1 MGYPDFMNFF
11 GHSFRGNS
19 LPFYGQHS
27 SQGGPRVFQDSRRV
41 DAISLFSLFRRLS
54 SCSPLLLLIPFVFAG
69 CEKPP
74 TANIP
79 PVTLP
84 QGTPFVL
91 DQPPLPP
98 PSTKGEPYVGVLS
111 GILSRKDL
119 LVVTGYQG
127 TLLRKEGKA
136 PWIRL
141 PVPEGRD
148 LYGVVVSPGGD
159 LWAYGDRGTLLRSS
173 DEGAHW
179 SSVVLSPAPR
189 FLSSVSFVDAR
200 TGYAAGAQGALYRTT
215 DGGGRW
221 TSLSLPT
228 RENLYAVLFLDSSH
242 GLVAGWHRTL
252 LRTSDGGATWT
263 PVTVP
268 MQRVTRQKPS
278 YNALYAAGG
287 TIYLAG
293 DHGLLFSSTDGGA
306 SFSPIQ
312 TGSFR
317 DFYGVCRTG
326 DGTLS
331 VAGEQGTLLF
341 LVPNAG
347 GGWTIRSPLGA
358 FHGSDFLGLS
368 CGAAHVRL
376 VGTRNTIL
384 LPSH

>member
-11 GHSFRGNS
+11 GHSIRSNS
-19 LPFYGQHS
+19 LPFYAQHS
-27 SQGGPRVFQDSRRV
+27 SQGCPKIFPDSRSV
-41 DAISLFSLFRRLS
+41 DPISLSSFFRRLI
-54 SCSPLLLLIPFVFAG
+54 SCAPLLLIPLVFAG

-79 PVTLP
+79 PVSLP

-148 LYGVVVSPGGD
+148 LYGVVASPGGD

-189 FLSSVSFVDAR
+189 FLSSVFFVDAR
-200 TGYAAGAQGALYRTT
+200 TGYAAGAQGAL
-215 DGGGRW
+215 
-221 TSLSLPT
+221 
-228 RENLYAVLFLDSSH
+228 
-242 GLVAGWHRTL
+242 
-252 LRTSDGGATWT
+252 
-263 PVTVP
+263 
-268 MQRVTRQKPS
+268 
-278 YNALYAAGG
+278 
-287 TIYLAG
+287 
-293 DHGLLFSSTDGGA
+293 
-306 SFSPIQ
+306 
-312 TGSFR
+312 
-317 DFYGVCRTG
+317 
-326 DGTLS
+326 
-331 VAGEQGTLLF
+331 
-341 LVPNAG
+341 
-347 GGWTIRSPLGA
+347 
-358 FHGSDFLGLS
+358 
-368 CGAAHVRL
+368 
-376 VGTRNTIL
+376 
-384 LPSH
+384 